1 MTQTITIEFP
11 NKETLVLD
19 VTYVTSK
26 TPPTNK
32 LNSKSLTFGGNN
44 DFTVTLTPRTV
55 TEVEPNTSLY
65 PSTTLFPS

>member
-1 MTQTITIEFP
+1 MAQTITIKFP
-11 NKETLVLD
+11 NKETLVFD

-32 LNSKSLTFGGNN
+32 LNPKSLTFGSNN
-44 DFTVTLTPRTV
+44 NFTVTLTPQTV

-65 PSTTLFPS
+65 PSLTLFPS